1 MIPKIPIQVESSWQ
15 KELGFAFKD
24 AVSLL
29 QYLKIDPQLFA
40 QADKA
45 RQLFPMLVPL
55 SFANKMEKGN
65 RNDPLLLQVLP
76 QFEEFSDAIGYSH
89 DPLGEQN
96 NAIAGMLHKYESRVL
111 LILKSACAVN
121 CRYCFRRHFP
131 YSDNQLKREDWLQ
144 VVDHIAQDERINEVI
159 LSGGDPLM
167 ASTDFLTWLMKKI
180 EAVPHITRIRIHS
193 RLPVVLPAR
202 LDAKLIDWFSNL
214 TRPTVLVLHI
224 NHPNEV
230 DEDLCARLLQ
240 LKACGITLLNQAVLL
255 RGVNNNADTLCALS
269 ERLFSAGVLPYY
281 LFQLDKVKGAHHF
294 EVSDDEARKLLAQMI
309 KRLPGFL
316 VPKLAREIEN
326 QPGKTPID
334 LHLHP

>member
-24 AVSLL
+24 ALSLL
-29 QYLKIDPQLFA
+29 HYLDIDAHAFD
-40 QADKA
+40 QADSA
-45 RQLFPMLVPL
+45 RRLFPMLVPQ

-65 RNDPLLLQVLP
+65 PNDPLLLQVLP
-76 QFEEFSDAIGYSH
+76 QATEFYEAAGFSH
-89 DPLGEQN
+89 DPLGEQTN
-96 NAIAGMLHKYESRVL
+96 QTPGLLHKYESRVL

-131 YSDNQLKREDWLQ
+131 YSDNQLKRSDWLEVLEQ
-144 VVDHIAQDERINEVI
+144 IAQDPQVNEVI

-167 ASTDFLTWLMKKI
+167 ASTEFLHWLTSQI
-180 EAVPHITRIRIHS
+180 QSISHIKRIRIHS
-193 RLPVVLPAR
+193 RLPVVLPER
-202 LDAKLIDWFSNL
+202 LDAKLLDWFASISL
-214 TRPTVLVLHI
+214 PVVLVLHI
-224 NHPNEV
+224 NHPNEI
-230 DEDLCARLLQ
+230 DSILQGRLKQ
-240 LKACGITLLNQAVLL
+240 LSERGVTLLNQAVLL
-255 RGVNNNADTLCALS
+255 KHVNDNEQVLCALS
-269 ERLFSAGVLPYY
+269 ERLFESCVLPYY

-294 EVSDDEARKLLAQMI
+294 EVNDEEARRLVGEMI

-316 VPKLAREIEN
+316 VPKLAREIEG